1 MKKTNTI
8 ITSLIVLSMLVVAVS
23 QVFAEERIGDLV
35 FETMRKIET
44 RQAVFLTDARQIRE
58 ERNKATKEKEG
69 AKRNYL
75 QAKEGTLEQ
84 KEAHAALTYSVAKIF
99 KHTYDEMNLV
109 RATSEDHLTTLTALR
124 EGVQQGSMGLNEKSA
139 KKIFKET
146 GSFLE
151 NSDKILVAVGKYAD
165 LITDPVINQKL
176 ASARSTALLLNDYLA
191 NNQKTHSATK
201 NTQQLLMGK
210 VNELISHMEEIYTQ
224 TDILIDLMRDRS
236 TVLKI
241 TNEIS
246 AAELATMRL
255 ANGNTVVTSLSKEVI
270 GPLKQVM
277 KDTDSDIDLLTKGVL
292 NTSVS
297 GGQETRDISWS
308 KGLKNRE

>member
-1 MKKTNTI
+1 MRTN
-8 ITSLIVLSMLVVAVS
+8 ITSFIILSMLTVVPQA
-23 QVFAEERIGDLV
+23 FAEERIGDLV

-44 RQAVFLTDARQIRE
+44 RQAAFATDARQIRE
-58 ERNKATKEKEG
+58 ERNKAIKEKEG

-99 KHTYDEMNLV
+99 KNTYDEMNLV
-109 RATSEDHLTTLTALR
+109 RSASEDHLTTLTTLK
-124 EGVQQGSMGLNEKSA
+124 EGLQNGSMGVNEKAA
-139 KKIFKET
+139 KKIVKDT

-151 NSDKILVAVGKYAD
+151 SSDKLLVSIGKYAD
-165 LITDPVINQKL
+165 LISDPAINRKL
-176 ASARSTALLLNDYLA
+176 ASARSTALMLNDYLA
-191 NNQKTHSATK
+191 NNQKTHSAAR
-201 NTQQLLMGK
+201 NNQQLLMAK
-210 VNELISHMEEIYTQ
+210 VNELVSNLEEIYNQ
-224 TDILIDLMRDRS
+224 TDILLDLMRDRS
-236 TVLKI
+236 TVLKL
-241 TNEIS
+241 TNEIA

-255 ANGNTVVTSLSKEVI
+255 ANGNAVITSLSKEVI

-277 KDTDSDIDLLTKGVL
+277 NDTDSDIELLTKGVL